1 VQTGTGCIYLQVR
14 WKRYDRDCHEPEHV
28 YPGEGRGGTLYSE
41 EYMAI
46 QPEDREEDEAEHVRG
61 YLRQDACDVR
71 TELYSGYRGRKSGN
85 LNA

>member
-1 VQTGTGCIYLQVR
+1 MQTGTGCIYLQVR

-61 YLRQDACDVR
+61 YC
-71 TELYSGYRGRKSGN
+71 GRMLATYA
-85 LNA
+85 LNSTAVTVAGKVGT